1 MVGIV
6 QLARTPDCGSGGRRF
21 ESGHPPHFFLCIKS
35 DATPDKIM
43 GYRQAV
49 RHRSLTPTLAGSNP
63 ATPAIFKPKRGW
75 EVLKKTL
82 KVTALVLSALML
94 ACFLLG
100 CTRLSGT
107 YLSGIET
114 GVPTQYTFSGNRV
127 VISVAGIESEGTYK
141 ISGDKLKITIG
152 TMVTTHSFQ
161 QEGESIIIDGIRLT
175 KK

>member
-1 MVGIV
+1 MVDVV
-6 QLARTPDCGSGGRRF
+6 QLVRAPDCGSGGRRF

-63 ATPAIFKPKRGW
+63 ATPAIFKLKRGG

-82 KVTALVLSALML
+82 KVAAFVLSIVML
-94 ACFLLG
+94 AFSLLG

-107 YLSGIET
+107 YSSGLET
-114 GVPTQYTFSGNRV
+114 GVPTEYSFSGRSV
-127 VISVAGIESEGTYK
+127 VISVAGIESEGTYR
-141 ISGDKLKITIG
+141 INGDELIITIG
-152 TMVTTHSFQ
+152 SAVTTHSFQ
-161 QEGESIIIDGIRLT
+161 QDGESIIIDGIRLT